1 MYLCISSRAT
11 WGDGL
16 DLVEA
21 DGNENVRRWS
31 YPNAIYRFFRL
42 PFVLQTY
49 ATCQVR
55 VALQDRSYHTW
66 LKKLLM
72 ELLGLLVGVS

>member
-1 MYLCISSRAT
+1 MPYKIF
-11 WGDGL
+11 W
-16 DLVEA
+16 
-21 DGNENVRRWS
+21 
-31 YPNAIYRFFRL
+31 L

-72 ELLGLLVGVS
+72 ELLGLLAGLS